1 MRKLSLVFLLLLLLT
16 LSACAAPGDEP
27 AEAAGDRSARIKSQM

>member
-1 MRKLSLVFLLLLLLT
+1 MRSISIILLLLLT

-27 AEAAGDRSARIKSQM
+27 AESAGDRDGGINLQM

>member
-1 MRKLSLVFLLLLLLT
+1 MRSITIILLLLLLT

-27 AEAAGDRSARIKSQM
+27 AESAGDRNARIKSQM